1 MNPDTKEP
9 VCVGCKKEWKG
20 KSLYCS
26 DCQLHQVGNNEAGL
40 AGLVATF
47 KPGTAEFNEKYSDAC
62 HKCGLP
68 NTVSSKGWFCESC
81 IHVMSWNSYLG
92 MYGSV

>member
-1 MNPDTKEP
+1 VNPDTKEP

-47 KPGTAEFNEKYSDAC
+47 KPGTAEYNAKYSDAC
-62 HKCGLP
+62 HKCGLA
-68 NTVSSKGWFCESC
+68 NTVSSKGWFCADC
-81 IHVMSWNSYLG
+81 ILMMSRNKYLDK
-92 MYGSV
+92 YGEV